1 MKLILASHNK
11 NKIKEFKD
19 ILKDTNIELI
29 SLTDLNDYEE
39 IIEDGNTFLD
49 NALIKAKS
57 ISLKYNLPAISDD
70 SGLEITALNNAP
82 GIYSSRYSSNGDL
95 GNNLKVLKE
104 LEGIKD
110 RSASFT
116 CVIVVYYPNDEYHSF
131 EGIWHGHISNEIKGN
146 NGFGYDP
153 IFIPKGYNKTSA
165 ELGEEVKS
173 QISHRAKALQLFK
186 KQYSI

>member
-29 SLTDLNDYEE
+29 SLTDLNDYED

-49 NALIKAKS
+49 NAIIKAKH
-57 ISLKYNLPAISDD
+57 ISTKYNLPAISDD

-82 GIYSSRYSSNGDL
+82 GIYSSRYSGKGDL

-116 CVIVVYYPNDEYHSF
+116 CVIVVYYPDGNYHSF
-131 EGIWHGHISNEIKGN
+131 EGIWHGHISSEIKGN

-153 IFIPKGYNKTSA
+153 IFIPNGYNKTSA
-165 ELGEEVKS
+165 ELGKEVKS
-173 QISHRAKALQLFK
+173 QISHRAKALELFK
-186 KQYSI
+186 KKYDK